1 LKAAFAALRL
11 PVTMAQSHYN
21 FKRIQIVSGS
31 TALIDVVL
39 SKTQRKTPTE
49 IHRHYAITR
58 IRDFYTRKV
67 KFAQQSFHDKL
78 TRIVEDFPHF
88 DSLHPFYAD
97 LFNVLYDRDHYKLAL
112 GQLAHARSLVDG
124 IARDYVRMLKYG
136 DSLYRCKQLKKAAL
150 GRMCTL
156 IKRHNSSLA
165 YLEQVRQHM
174 ARLPSIDPTART
186 LLIAGFPNVGKSSF
200 LNVVSRA
207 DVEVQPYAFTTKSL
221 FIGHTDHAYLRWQ
234 VIDTPGILD
243 HALDERNT
251 IEMQS
256 ITALAHLRAAVLFF
270 VDPSEACGYSLAQQ
284 HALFRNV
291 APLFAAKPLI
301 VVANK
306 TDLGWEQEL
315 TPEAEALLADFTS
328 PVATVPAPG
337 EDTLPEEPPA
347 QRAADALLKT
357 SARDATGIAVVKRT
371 ACELLLTQRVEAKVK
386 SRKAQAVL
394 NRLHLAQPVGGD
406 ELNPSRPPTIPP
418 SVVAKR
424 AAAAAAAAAE
434 LPDDDAPYVR
444 RLAAGPGARV
454 DTRGDKDEDEAMDGS
469 TRRRLER
476 DLEADNG
483 GAGVYSMDYRKL
495 YELKRPAWAY
505 DVIPEIINGKNV
517 ADFVDADIEAKLAAL
532 EAEEDARTAV
542 GEVEYASEAVLDG
555 YRALTD
561 EERATVAAIRDKKL
575 LARASSA
582 RERARGRQSVTR
594 SAEARKGLDV
604 EDFRSHL
611 QSLGMA
617 DDDAE
622 ELTEKVRGRSRGR
635 SKGPRGHAAPDGAAV
650 AVGSKRNRSMSVV
663 AATGADAGGR
673 GNSRSVSVGPRS
685 SKRIR
690 VGSTSGIRD
699 VSHAKEA
706 EKAARAKT
714 QVRVRREARKGEGDR
729 AIYNENPK
737 HMVVGKR
744 GVGKTTRR

>member
-1 LKAAFAALRL
+1 
-11 PVTMAQSHYN
+11 MAESHYN
-21 FKRIQIVSGS
+21 FKRIQIVTGS

-112 GQLAHARSLVDG
+112 GQLAHARSLIDG

-136 DSLYRCKQLKKAAL
+136 DSLYRCKQLKKAGL

-200 LNVVSRA
+200 LNIVSRA

-270 VDPSEACGYSLAQQ
+270 VDPSEACGYTLAQQ

-291 APLFAAKPLI
+291 APLFAAKPLV

-315 TPEAEALLADFTS
+315 TPHAEALLADFTS

-337 EDTLPEEPPA
+337 EDTLPAEPLA
-347 QRAADALLKT
+347 QRAADALLKV
-357 SARDATGIAVVKRT
+357 SARDATGIATVKRT
-371 ACELLLTQRVEAKVK
+371 ACELLLAQRVDAKVK

-406 ELNPSRPPTIPP
+406 EANPERPPTIPA
-418 SVVAKR
+418 SVRAKR
-424 AAAAAAAAAE
+424 AAAAAAAEAAYVS
-434 LPDDDAPYVR
+434 DDDAVFMR
-444 RLAAGPGARV
+444 RLAAKPGARL
-454 DTRGDKDEDEAMDGS
+454 DARADDEDEDEAMDG
-469 TRRRLER
+469 TGRRRLQR
-476 DLEADNG
+476 HLEAENG
-483 GAGVYSMDYRKL
+483 GPGVYSMDYRKQ

-505 DVIPEIINGKNV
+505 DVIPEIVNGKNV
-517 ADFVDADIEAKLAAL
+517 ADFVDADIEAKLVAL

-575 LARASSA
+575 LARATSA
-582 RERARGRQSVTR
+582 RERQRGRMSVTR
-594 SAEARKGLDV
+594 SAGARKGLDV
-604 EDFRSHL
+604 EDFRTHL
-611 QSLGMA
+611 QSLGMGSE
-617 DDDAE
+617 DVED
-622 ELTEKVRGRSRGR
+622 LTEKVRSRSRGR
-635 SKGPRGHAAPDGAAV
+635 SKGPRAHASADGGPATPA
-650 AVGSKRNRSMSVV
+650 GSKRNRSKSVV
-663 AATGADAGGR
+663 AATGAEAGGR
-673 GNSRSVSVGPRS
+673 SNSRSVSVGPRS

-699 VSHAKEA
+699 LSHAKVA
-706 EKAARAKT
+706 EKTARAKT
-714 QVRVRREARKGEGDR
+714 QKRIRREARKGEGDR
-729 AIYNENPK
+729 LIYNENPK

-744 GVGKTTRR
+744 GVGKTDRR

>member
-1 LKAAFAALRL
+1 
-11 PVTMAQSHYN
+11 MAQSHYN
-21 FKRIQIVSGS
+21 FKRIQIVTGS

-78 TRIVEDFPHF
+78 TRIVDDFPHF

-112 GQLAHARSLVDG
+112 GQLAHARSLIDG

-200 LNVVSRA
+200 LNIVSRA

-270 VDPSEACGYSLAQQ
+270 VDPSEACGYTLKQQ

-315 TPEAEALLADFTS
+315 TPDSEALLADFTS

-337 EDTLPEEPPA
+337 EDVLPAEPLA

-357 SARDATGIAVVKRT
+357 SARDATGIAAVKRT
-371 ACELLLTQRVEAKVK
+371 ACELLLAQRVDAKVK

-406 ELNPSRPPTIPP
+406 QTNPERPPTIPA
-418 SVVAKR
+418 SVRAKR
-424 AAAAAAAAAE
+424 AAEAAAAE
-434 LPDDDAPYVR
+434 ASHVPDDDAPFLR
-444 RLAAGPGARV
+444 RLAAKPGARV
-454 DTRGDKDEDEAMDGS
+454 DSRADDDEDETMDGAS
-469 TRRRLER
+469 RRRLER
-476 DLEADNG
+476 DLEAEG
-483 GAGVYSMDYRKL
+483 GGPGVYSMDYRKL

-505 DVIPEIINGKNV
+505 DVIPEIVNGKNV
-517 ADFVDADIEAKLAAL
+517 ADFVDADIEAKLVAL

-575 LARASSA
+575 LARATSA
-582 RERARGRQSVTR
+582 RERQRGRMSVSR
-594 SAEARKGLDV
+594 SAGARKGLDV

-611 QSLGMA
+611 QSLGMENE
-617 DDDAE
+617 DVED
-622 ELTEKVRGRSRGR
+622 LTEKVRGRSRGR
-635 SKGPRGHAAPDGAAV
+635 SKGPRGHASSDGGSAA
-650 AVGSKRNRSMSVV
+650 AASGSKRNRSTSVV

-673 GNSRSVSVGPRS
+673 SNSRSVSVGPRA

-699 VSHAKEA
+699 LSHAKMA

-714 QVRVRREARKGEGDR
+714 EKRIRREARKGEGDR
-729 AIYNENPK
+729 LIYNENPK
-737 HMVVGKR
+737 HMIVGKR
-744 GVGKTTRR
+744 GVGKNDRR

>member
-1 LKAAFAALRL
+1 
-11 PVTMAQSHYN
+11 MAQSHYN
-21 FKRIQIVSGS
+21 FKRIQIVTGS

-49 IHRHYAITR
+49 IHRHFAISR
-58 IRDFYTRKV
+58 IRAFYTRKV
-67 KFAQQSFHDKL
+67 KYAQQSFHDKL
-78 TRIVEDFPHF
+78 TRIVDDFPHF

-112 GQLAHARSLVDG
+112 GQLAHARSLIDG

-156 IKRHNSSLA
+156 IKRHSSSLA

-200 LNVVSRA
+200 LNIVSRA

-270 VDPSEACGYSLAQQ
+270 VDPSESCGYTLKQQ
-284 HALFRNV
+284 HSLFRNV
-291 APLFAAKPLI
+291 APLFATKPLI

-315 TPEAEALLADFTS
+315 TPDTEALLADFTS

-337 EDTLPEEPPA
+337 EDMLPAEPVS

-357 SARDATGIAVVKRT
+357 SARDATGIAAVKRT
-371 ACELLLTQRVEAKVK
+371 ACELLLAQRVDAKVK

-394 NRLHLAQPVGGD
+394 NRLHLAQPMGGD
-406 ELNPSRPPTIPP
+406 QTNPERPPTIPA
-418 SVVAKR
+418 SVRAKR
-424 AAAAAAAAAE
+424 AAAAATAE
-434 LPDDDAPYVR
+434 ASHVSDDDAPFQR
-444 RLAAGPGARV
+444 RLAGKPGARI
-454 DTRGDKDEDEAMDGS
+454 DSRAEDDDDEAMEGS
-469 TRRRLER
+469 SRRRLER
-476 DLEADNG
+476 DLEAEAG
-483 GAGVYSMDYRKL
+483 GPGVYSMDYRKL
-495 YELKRPAWAY
+495 YDLKRPAWAY
-505 DVIPEIINGKNV
+505 DIIPEIVDGKNV

-542 GEVEYASEAVLDG
+542 GQVEYASEAVLDG

-561 EERATVAAIRDKKL
+561 EERATVAMIRDRKQL
-575 LARASSA
+575 LRASSA
-582 RERARGRQSVTR
+582 REQQRGRMSVSR
-594 SAEARKGLDV
+594 NSGARKGLDL
-604 EDFRSHL
+604 ENFRGHL
-611 QSLGMA
+611 QTLGLDSA
-617 DDDAE
+617 DVE

-635 SKGPRGHAAPDGAAV
+635 SRGPRSRASSERGSGAV
-650 AVGSKRNRSMSVV
+650 VVGSKRNRSASAVP
-663 AATGADAGGR
+663 ATGADAGGR
-673 GNSRSVSVGPRS
+673 SNSRSVSVGPRA

-699 VSHAKEA
+699 VFHAKKA
-706 EKAARAKT
+706 EKTARAKT
-714 QVRVRREARKGEGDR
+714 EKRIRRDARKGEGDR
-729 AIYNENPK
+729 HIFDEKPK
-737 HMVVGKR
+737 HMIVGKR
-744 GVGKTTRR
+744 GVGKTSRR